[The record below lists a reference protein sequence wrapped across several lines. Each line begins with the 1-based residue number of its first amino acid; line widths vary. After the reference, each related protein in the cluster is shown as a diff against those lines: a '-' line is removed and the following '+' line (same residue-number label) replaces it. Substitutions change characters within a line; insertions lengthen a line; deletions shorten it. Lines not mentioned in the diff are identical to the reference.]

1 MFLSRFGVKRYKCL
15 GDIDI
20 PLTPIHVLIGPN
32 DSGKTSLMEA
42 MEAFLAS
49 ADKPLSQIFPQPWSG
64 QELVLHGDDS
74 GSIAFTGSWSHPKAD
89 ANSHSEIE
97 YGFGVAFLPTGTN
110 AHLTGEWLRVGE
122 DRSAIPPIP
131 RGTHRDRTCVCHW
144 KQGTATTPTLNTNQ
158 LPALLSLLTAAH
170 RYAFDAKIMA
180 IPAAI
185 EPRRRFRMDP
195 DGFGLATLLDDIL
208 GYDAELFINLRTQFC
223 EFFPQFKSVR
233 VESENE
239 ALQRG
244 YPQPGGV
251 NKAVGKGIRFETR
264 SGQTIRAQQA
274 SDGAVLF
281 LGFLA
286 LAHLPEPPSL
296 LLIEEPENGIFPRR
310 LHEVVRMLQELVHRA
325 DGKPFPQIILS
336 THSPYILSY
345 FKPEEVTL
353 LSRPPDKPD
362 APVRARPLREA
373 PQIYERLGDGE
384 FYLGELWYNLS
395 EEELFGEPAGQRDS

>member
-42 MEAFLAS
+42 MEAFFAS
-49 ADKPLSQIFPQPWSG
+49 SDRLLTQIFPQPWSG
-64 QELVLHGDDS
+64 RELVLHGDDS
-74 GSIAFTGSWSHPKAD
+74 GSIALSGGWSHPQKN
-89 ANSHSEIE
+89 ANSHSDVE
-97 YGFGVAFLPTGTN
+97 YGFGVAFSSTGVN
-110 AHLTGEWLRVGE
+110 ARLTGEWLRVGNE
-122 DRSAIPPIP
+122 GRSAIPPDVP
-131 RGTHRDRTCVCHW
+131 WDRTCVYRW
-144 KQGTATTPTLNTNQ
+144 RNEASTPSPTLDTNHRS
-158 LPALLSLLTAAH
+158 ALASLLTTAH
-170 RYAFDAKIMA
+170 RYAFDATTMA
-180 IPAAI
+180 VPAAI

-239 ALQRG
+239 SLHRA
-244 YPQPGGV
+244 YPLPGGV

-264 SGQTIRAQQA
+264 SGTTVRAQQA
-274 SDGAVLF
+274 SDGAILF

-286 LAHLPEPPSL
+286 LAHLPEPPGL
-296 LLIEEPENGIFPRR
+296 LLIEEPENGIYPRR
-310 LHEVVRMLQELVHRA
+310 LHEVIRMLRELVHRG
-325 DGKPFPQIILS
+325 DGRPFPQVILS
-336 THSPYILSY
+336 THSPYILSL
-345 FKPEEVTL
+345 FGPEEVTL

-373 PQIYERLGDGE
+373 PHIYERLGEGE